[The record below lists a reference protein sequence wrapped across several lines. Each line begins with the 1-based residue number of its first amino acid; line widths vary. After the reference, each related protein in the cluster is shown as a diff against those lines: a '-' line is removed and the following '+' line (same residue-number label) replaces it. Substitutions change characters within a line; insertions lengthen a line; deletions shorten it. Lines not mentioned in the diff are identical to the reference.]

1 MASNLPT
8 KGDLPRAH
16 RMLHYIEGLT
26 RGEAKVASLILSHL
40 NRRTGRCDPS
50 VARLAE
56 LAKMSRATVLRATK
70 TLSTGPYRLFD
81 KAVHGGVAHRSSYTP
96 RWKVFREHEAAFDA
110 LWRRVEHGEG
120 VTDDT
125 LKVSPMTREGVTD
138 DTLTST
144 ETSSVNHVDY
154 PAMSSE
160 ASARGLLRGGV
171 ASRADEFKQ
180 LSVAEAHRQRRVT
193 KQGRTKSPA
202 LKAQERWHA
211 TALGRLSPDAYGRLL
226 EWITNDVERAA
237 TLAERKQLG
246 GGVVA
251 LAEMAT
257 AAGMIDLAAAL
268 RGRKD

>member
-8 KGDLPRAH
+8 KGDIPRAH

-81 KAVHGGVAHRSSYTP
+81 KAVHGGLAHRSSYTP

-110 LWRRVEHGEG
+110 LWRRVEYDEG

-125 LKVSPMTREGVTD
+125 LKVSPMTHEGVTG

-144 ETSSVNHVDY
+144 ETSSVNHADY

-160 ASARGLLRGGV
+160 ASARGLSSRGV

-180 LSVAEAHRQRRVT
+180 LTVAEGHRQRRT
-193 KQGRTKSPA
+193 ARQSREKSPA
-202 LKAQERWHA
+202 LKAQERWYA
-211 TALGRLSPDAYGRLL
+211 TALERLSPDAFGRLV
-226 EWITNDVERAA
+226 EWITDDAAQAA

-246 GGVVA
+246 GGVAV
-251 LAEMAT
+251 LANMAMT
-257 AAGMIDLAAAL
+257 AGLLDLAAAL
-268 RGRKD
+268 TERKD